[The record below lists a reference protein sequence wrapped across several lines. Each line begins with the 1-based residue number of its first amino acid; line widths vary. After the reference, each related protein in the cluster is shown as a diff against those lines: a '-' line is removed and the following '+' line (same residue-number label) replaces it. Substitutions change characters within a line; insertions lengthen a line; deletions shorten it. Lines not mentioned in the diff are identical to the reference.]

1 MEILKGVFRTA
12 LDLAEEKGTQEQKR
26 NMVEVI
32 ELTAQSAGELDDF
45 FTGVKKVQEHR
56 HHSIRYFTNAMVTG
70 IKLISQAR
78 SEINENENL

>member
-45 FTGVKKVQEHR
+45 FTGVK
-56 HHSIRYFTNAMVTG
+56 SIDIFK
-70 IKLISQAR
+70 II
-78 SEINENENL
+78 